1 MQPDPLDEWRRITE
15 HYREIGDGLLE
26 ELAAQF
32 SDLTKMAQQILRD
45 ELRHR
50 GMNEPGQGNDADKG
64 ATWMPPA
71 RRGAVEARSDAGL
84 DLDGQDDGE
93 DVAVEF
99 TWKTL
104 LCETE
109 TRAEAWQIYEML
121 RRAGIESWI
130 DARASSYSQGL
141 VNPRVMVAA
150 DQLDT
155 ARAIAAGPVPPD
167 IVAASTAPIEEFEL
181 PRCPAC
187 GAEDPVLE
195 SAEPVNT
202 WRCEACDAEWTDPA
216 ETADQEPQQA

>member
-1 MQPDPLDEWRRITE
+1 
-15 HYREIGDGLLE
+15 
-26 ELAAQF
+26 
-32 SDLTKMAQQILRD
+32 
-45 ELRHR
+45 
-50 GMNEPGQGNDADKG
+50 
-64 ATWMPPA
+64 
-71 RRGAVEARSDAGL
+71 
-84 DLDGQDDGE
+84 
-93 DVAVEF
+93 
-99 TWKTL
+99 
-104 LCETE
+104 
-109 TRAEAWQIYEML
+109 
-121 RRAGIESWI
+121 
-130 DARASSYSQGL
+130 
-141 VNPRVMVAA
+141 MVAA